1 MANKQ
6 KKEFEMKI
14 DTNKPTN
21 LLKRSLRFLTVMLTI
36 VFLSTVAMSVSSP
49 SPVNLGTAGDFVIL
63 TKTGIS
69 NTGTTA
75 IVGDIGV
82 SPESATAIT
91 GLGLIMDPSGTFST
105 SSLLTGNIYAADYTD
120 PTPTKMTTA
129 IGDFEIAYTDAAGRV
144 SPDYIELY
152 TGDLTGQTLTP
163 GLYKWGTAVLV
174 SEGGVTISGTATDV
188 WIFQIAQNLT
198 LSNGAMVHLT
208 GGAQSSNIFWQ
219 VAGQV
224 TIGTTAAMRGIILC
238 QTLIEMQTGASLN
251 GGRALAKT
259 AVTLDANAV
268 SESFILSSVE
278 NNEVPHVFSLKQNY
292 PNPFNPTTT
301 ISYVIPQKSQVC
313 ITIYDILGNQIT
325 TLINQEQSSGYQEIV
340 WNSKDKNGKSVS
352 AGIYVYQMVTESY
365 RTTKKMVLMK

>member
-1 MANKQ
+1 
-6 KKEFEMKI
+6 MKI
-14 DTNKPTN
+14 DISKQTDLISKSRHFLAMMLMIAF
-21 LLKRSLRFLTVMLTI
+21 LLPS
-36 VFLSTVAMSVSSP
+36 VAMSVSSP

-63 TKTGIS
+63 SKTGIS

-198 LSNGAMVHLT
+198 LGNGAMVHLT

-224 TIGTTAAMRGIILC
+224 TIGTTAAMKGIILC

-251 GGRALAKT
+251 GGRTLAKT

-268 SESFILSSVE
+268 SESFIQSSVE
-278 NNEVPHVFSLKQNY
+278 NDGVPHVFSLKQNY

-301 ISYVIPQKSQVC
+301 ISYVIPQKSQVS
-313 ITIYDILGNQIT
+313 ITIYDILGNQIK
-325 TLINQEQSSGYQEIV
+325 TLINQEQSSGYQKIV
-340 WNSKDKNGKSVS
+340 WNSKDNNGKAVS
-352 AGIYVYQMVTESY
+352 AGIYIYQMVTESY